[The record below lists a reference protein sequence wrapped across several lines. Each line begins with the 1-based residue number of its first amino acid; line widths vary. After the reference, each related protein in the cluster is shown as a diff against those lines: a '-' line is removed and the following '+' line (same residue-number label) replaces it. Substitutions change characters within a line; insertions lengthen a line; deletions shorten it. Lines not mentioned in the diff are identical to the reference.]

1 MVFYRFLTFFS
12 IFLIVSCG
20 DYQKVLKSNDASFK
34 FEKAILYFEEDQ
46 FNKAFPLLDELM
58 SSFRGTNRAQEVY
71 KYYALTLYGQK
82 DYILAGYHFKRFSTT
97 FQSHPFSEESAY
109 LAAYCY
115 YLESP
120 SSSLDPA
127 YIYKAIDEL
136 QLFINSH
143 PEAKRAYECN
153 DLIDDLRERLEKKSF
168 DIAKGYFHR
177 AQFSSAVTSFN
188 VMLSEYPDSP
198 FREEAM
204 VLRFKSAYELA
215 KNSIENLK
223 RERYK
228 EAATAYLEFSDAFP
242 ESILTKEVES
252 AYKKTQAFTKKD
264 ISQN

>member
-1 MVFYRFLTFFS
+1 MRIFRFLTFTL
-12 IFLIVSCG
+12 IFFAVSCG

-34 FEKAILYFEEDQ
+34 FEKAIFYFEEKQ

-58 SSFRGTNRAQEVY
+58 SSFRGTTRAQEVY

-97 FQSHPFSEESAY
+97 FQGHPFAEESAY

-120 SSSLDPA
+120 ASSLDPA

-143 PEAKRAYECN
+143 PETKRSLECN
-153 DLIDDLRERLEKKSF
+153 NLIDDLRERLEKKSF

-177 AQFSSAVTSFN
+177 EQFSSAVTSFN
-188 VMLSEYPDSP
+188 VMLGEYPDSP
-198 FREEAM
+198 YREEAM
-204 VLRFKSAYELA
+204 MLRFKSAYELA
-215 KNSIENLK
+215 KNSIESL
-223 RERYK
+223 ESDRYK
-228 EAATAYLEFSDAFP
+228 EAATAYLEFNDAFP
-242 ESILTKEVES
+242 ESLFLKEVES
-252 AYKKTQAFTKKD
+252 VYKKIQAFSEKE
-264 ISQN
+264 S